1 MIYRQSLLA
10 AYSHTHGRPQRA
22 HNTHKRH
29 AASAAMRENGQPMG
43 KRKSAA
49 RPFLS
54 LHAVSTQSIKGLSR
68 LLLSANANDARYA
81 HIYQEMKNTFL
92 CLLFY

>member
-1 MIYRQSLLA
+1 MRA
-10 AYSHTHGRPQRA
+10 A
-22 HNTHKRH
+22 
-29 AASAAMRENGQPMG
+29 AANPWAKENP
-43 KRKSAA
+43 

-68 LLLSANANDARYA
+68 LLWSANANDARYA
-81 HIYQEMKNTFL
+81 HIHQEPREMKNTFL